1 MNKENSF
8 DLVIQNGSLAHGT
21 RSFHAHICIKNGKIA
36 QIMQASLPVPYT
48 KEIFDA
54 SGMFIFPGFI
64 DPHVH
69 FELQLGDSVTSD
81 DFYTGSVGAAFG
93 GVTTVFD
100 FTDVVTG
107 DEDDLNDKVQKRKAT
122 AEKAINN
129 VQLHLTIAEPDI
141 DPYILVE
148 LAIRNKIKSIKAFT
162 TYSSSGRMTSDGYI
176 MDLLKASRGTNMTVM
191 VHAENDGII
200 KYKTESY
207 IKRSVDGKI
216 PSTSLPELHPTI
228 SETEAALRV
237 SQMAVETG
245 GKIYLAHI
253 SSGNTV
259 LELKKHFSEY
269 LGKNIFVESCPHY
282 FYLNDAFLKG
292 ENSALYTV
300 CPPLRKED
308 ERLKLREMLSLG
320 LIDSI
325 GTDHCPFS
333 RDEKMKY
340 KDDYLNMP
348 NGLPGVELSFSLMY
362 NLMMLEQNP
371 LTMEQL
377 TALFSTNPAK
387 IFGLYPFK
395 GSLTP
400 GADADITIFDPDTI
414 WKVSPEALKM
424 NVDYTPYDGLKL
436 RGKVDTTISEGKFL
450 VKNKELVEN
459 NGSIQENN

>member
-8 DLVIQNGSLAHGT
+8 DLVIQNGSLAHGA

-48 KEIFDA
+48 KEIYDA
-54 SGMFIFPGFI
+54 SGKFIFPGFI

-69 FELQLGDSVTSD
+69 FELDLNGYKSAD
-81 DFYTGSVGAAFG
+81 DFYTGSVAAAFG

-107 DEDDLNDKVQKRKAT
+107 GEEDLNEKVMARKIEAS
-122 AEKAINN
+122 KAINN

-162 TYSSSGRMTSDGYI
+162 TYSSTDRMTSDGYI
-176 MDLLKASRGTNMTVM
+176 MDLLKASRGTNLTVM

-200 KYKTESY
+200 RYKTESY
-207 IKRSVDGKI
+207 RRRNVDGKI
-216 PSTSLPELHPTI
+216 PSSALPELHPTI

-253 SSGNTV
+253 SSGNTI

-282 FYLNDAFLKG
+282 FYLNDAFLRG

-300 CPPLRKED
+300 CPPLRKEE

-320 LIDSI
+320 LVNAI
-325 GTDHCPFS
+325 GTDHCPF
-333 RDEKMKY
+333 RKEVKERFAN
-340 KDDYLNMP
+340 DYLNMP

-377 TALFSTNPAK
+377 TDLFSTTPAK

-414 WKVSPEALKM
+414 WKVDPESLKM

-436 RGKVDTTISEGKFL
+436 RGKVDSTVVNGKFVL
-450 VKNKELVEN
+450 KNKELVEE